1 MRVVLAEWRRVCER
15 QQGRWRA
22 TTCVEGSV
30 NGRGGSDELTP
41 RWDMDWSYRP
51 GISGVTPGTVG
62 GWVMAYA
69 RTHAATYVKR
79 RGQWAAWRARTA
91 GGSGAE
97 QWERYQLEVRGDGRP
112 VYGKN
117 ADRWH
122 ARCMEGR
129 HGRVSGRRRR
139 REQDVEDEDETVRRW
154 QRVDEEEEGPSEERA
169 AARVGVQTRQM
180 TRRMMRGRQRQVKD
194 GDEQATELRIRR
206 RDAMRRVAAA
216 AKRGRLRAGTGK
228 EDDERTTGGVTA
240 TGKRARRGRKRRAD
254 GEEITE
260 AASRRGQRRV
270 KTRVVTARQ
279 LERMRGGLGEPFG
292 DG

>member
-1 MRVVLAEWRRVCER
+1 
-15 QQGRWRA
+15 
-22 TTCVEGSV
+22 
-30 NGRGGSDELTP
+30 
-41 RWDMDWSYRP
+41 
-51 GISGVTPGTVG
+51 
-62 GWVMAYA
+62 MAYA
-69 RTHAATYVKR
+69 RTHAAMYVKR

-97 QWERYQLEVRGDGRP
+97 QWERYQLEVGGDGRP

-154 QRVDEEEEGPSEERA
+154 QRVEEEEGPSEERA
-169 AARVGVQTRQM
+169 AAHVGVQTRQM
-180 TRRMMRGRQRQVKD
+180 TRRMMRGRRRQVKD

-206 RDAMRRVAAA
+206 RDAMHRAAAA
-216 AKRGRLRAGTGK
+216 AKRGRLRAGKGK
-228 EDDERTTGGVTA
+228 DDDERTVGGVTVA
-240 TGKRARRGRKRRAD
+240 GKRARQGRKRRAD
-254 GEEITE
+254 GEEINE
-260 AASRRGQRRV
+260 AASRRGHRRV